1 MAGYRTVRGIAL
13 AALALLAAASSDAET
28 PLSVAVVTVEKTQ
41 AVRHLSLTG
50 ELAARETLNAS
61 FPTGG
66 RIAEIAVDDGDRV
79 RAGTVIA
86 RIERFQQEQAL
97 LSAQAQL
104 TAADAELTA
113 ARDDNARQTS
123 LLERGATTRAAQDA
137 AEHRLAAAVARRAQA
152 EAELARAQEAL
163 DDTVLR
169 ASAEATVIRRL
180 AEPGQVVG
188 AAQPILELAQG
199 DGFDA
204 VFEVPEALLSQ
215 ASATAPP
222 EIRLS
227 PLNRP
232 GIWVAGQ
239 VREISPLVNTASGTV
254 EVKVALEVPLPGL
267 SYGDAVR
274 GRSDQTEEARVAL
287 PWSAISATAGGEA
300 VWVVDPETFTVSLRA
315 VVVERYTR
323 DAVLLR
329 SGVEPGEVVVSQ
341 GAQLLFPGRKVKPLT
356 EDE

>member
-1 MAGYRTVRGIAL
+1 MAGYRTVTGIVACG
-13 AALALLAAASSDAET
+13 LALIAAQPLIAEA
-28 PLSVAVVTVEKTQ
+28 PLRVAVVTVEKKEV
-41 AVRHLSLTG
+41 VRHLSLTG

-66 RIAEIAVDDGDRV
+66 RLAEITVDDGDKV
-79 RAGTVIA
+79 QAGSVIA

-104 TAADAELTA
+104 TAANAELTA
-113 ARDDNARQTS
+113 ARDDNERQAS

-137 AEHRLAAAVARRAQA
+137 AENRYAAAVARRAQA
-152 EAELARAQEAL
+152 EAQLSQVRDAL

-169 ASAEATVIRRL
+169 ASVDATVISRL

-199 DGFDA
+199 EGFDA

-215 ASATAPP
+215 AATQIAPV
-222 EIRLS
+222 IQLS

-232 GIWVAGQ
+232 EVSVDGY
-239 VREISPLVNTASGTV
+239 VREVSPLVNSASGTV
-254 EVKVALEVPLPGL
+254 EVKIALNAPLPGL

-274 GRSDQTEEARVAL
+274 GRNDQIEPARISL
-287 PWSAISATAGGEA
+287 PWSAISATAEGQA
-300 VWVVDPETFTVSLRA
+300 VWVVNPKTSTVSLRS
-315 VVVERYTR
+315 VVVDRYTR
-323 DAVLLR
+323 DAVLLE
-329 SGVEPGEVVVSQ
+329 SGVEPGEVVVSL
-341 GAQLLFPGRKVKPLT
+341 GTQLLFPGRTVMPL
-356 EDE
+356 EGGE

>member
-267 SYGDAVR
+267 SYGDAVQATLRVEPSAGRIVFDHLAPEDPSMRGQFAFYGPTLSYDGLEWRKGRWQFMSDVSVKNAKDAGNREYRDPR
-274 GRSDQTEEARVAL
+274 GRR
-287 PWSAISATAGGEA
+287 
-300 VWVVDPETFTVSLRA
+300 
-315 VVVERYTR
+315 
-323 DAVLLR
+323 R
-329 SGVEPGEVVVSQ
+329 SN
-341 GAQLLFPGRKVKPLT
+341 
-356 EDE
+356 